1 MPKYLL
7 LPVVQK
13 TSTLDT
19 PGQRFSTQ
27 RLKTALDDVAAG
39 TFTFQQFTSF
49 GCCCKLSLSLL
60 VVHGTSCPLSSFL
73 ECTTCVAFNICT
85 VYERRAY
92 TQN

>member
-39 TFTFQQFTSF
+39 TCPHQQFTSLD
-49 GCCCKLSLSLL
+49 CCCKLSRLLL
-60 VVHGTSCPLSSFL
+60 VVQGTSSPLSSFL
-73 ECTTCVAFNICT
+73 ERTTCVASSI
-85 VYERRAY
+85 Y
-92 TQN
+92 TSVVHVHKTI